1 MQDILSTITQ
11 LREQRGWTE
20 YQLAEQS
27 GLPQSTISSWYRKD
41 MIPTI
46 PSLEKICSVFGITL
60 SELLSQGEDPVSL
73 TENQRQL
80 LQSWAILTSEQQDA
94 LLHLL
99 DSFLSEEA
107 ASFSGG
113 KAKDYFEIQQ
123 SCSTATA
130 SKHPGA
136 NSILPLSSLK
146 KAAETPTFDQEE
158 ATDCSLDKSP
168 V

>member
-1 MQDILSTITQ
+1 MK

-20 YQLAEQS
+20 YQLAEKS
-27 GLPQSTISSWYRKD
+27 GLPQSTISSWYRKN
-41 MIPTI
+41 MVPTI
-46 PSLEKICSVFGITL
+46 PSLEKICNVFGITL
-60 SELLSQGEDPVSL
+60 PALLSYGEDIVTL
-73 TENQRQL
+73 TENQKHL
-80 LQSWAILTSEQQDA
+80 LQSWAVLNLEQQDA

-123 SCSTATA
+123 SSSTATA

-158 ATDCSLDKSP
+158 ANDCSLDKSP